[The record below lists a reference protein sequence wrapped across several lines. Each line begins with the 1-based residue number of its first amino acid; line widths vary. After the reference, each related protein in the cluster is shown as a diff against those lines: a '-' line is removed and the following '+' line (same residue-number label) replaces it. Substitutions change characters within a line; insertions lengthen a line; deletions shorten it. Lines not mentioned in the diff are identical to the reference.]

1 MPSLDRIRLG
11 SRGKRELLAMMLAR
25 HMAEHPGQTVQV
37 VAPTK
42 EAANALIARVM
53 HYERLYALNI
63 VSDPT

>member
-1 MPSLDRIRLG
+1 MTSLIRIRPG
-11 SRGKRELLAMMLAR
+11 ARGKREFLAMQLAR

-42 EAANALIARVM
+42 EQANALIARVM

-63 VSDPT
+63 VSNPT